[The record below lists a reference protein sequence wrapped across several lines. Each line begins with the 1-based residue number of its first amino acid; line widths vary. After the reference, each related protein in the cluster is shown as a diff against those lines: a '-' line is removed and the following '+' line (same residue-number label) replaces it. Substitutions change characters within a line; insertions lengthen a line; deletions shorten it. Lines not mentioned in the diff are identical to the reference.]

1 MTIISRKTLKAT
13 EFIRFKEKSV
23 TELDQEDRVF
33 KMTESGGTV
42 GFKKAAA
49 SLKDWGPNPQ
59 TWTSCFLTYLA
70 VIGYLFG
77 EKHPK
82 AVPNLLMFMRQI
94 LDFAQTYQWSEAV
107 LPLALNFHQYTLDKG
122 ELSTENNLVTA
133 PFREKYLRHN
143 LTLPAK
149 SPANPSARPRQTRST
164 RSSNKETEVCD
175 KFNTTGCFWEGCKR
189 RHECTTC
196 GQSEHGASSCRKK
209 T

>member
-1 MTIISRKTLKAT
+1 MDVGETDLRRRRPRVDLQDDDNL
-13 EFIRFKEKSV
+13 EENQKSV
-23 TELDQEDRVF
+23 TELDQEDKVF

-42 GFKKAAA
+42 GFKKGAA
-49 SLKDWGPNPQ
+49 SLKDWGPNHH

-70 VIGYLFG
+70 VIGYLFS

-107 LPLALNFHQYTLDKG
+107 LPLALNFYQYIPDKG
-122 ELSTENNLVTA
+122 ELSTENNLITA

-149 SPANPSARPRQTRST
+149 PPANPSA
-164 RSSNKETEVCD
+164 
-175 KFNTTGCFWEGCKR
+175 
-189 RHECTTC
+189 
-196 GQSEHGASSCRKK
+196 
-209 T
+209 